1 MHFLPLSALFLYEY
15 FKFWL
20 HQCVKIPSFKRVT
33 SALTGFFILQQARKK
48 KGEKLYKKKEE
59 GPLFSDVQTK
69 KLEPASGNQG
79 KNKRRSRDSTL
90 KLKA

>member
-1 MHFLPLSALFLYEY
+1 MCKNS
-15 FKFWL
+15 KFQTSYICPNRIL
-20 HQCVKIPSFKRVT
+20 HSST
-33 SALTGFFILQQARKK
+33 SKKK